1 MGRIKTK
8 LIKRTSR
15 QLIEKNPKVFT
26 KDFDNNKQVIGK
38 TLPSKK
44 TRNKIAG
51 YLSRLTRQKKTL
63 IDNTENGN
71 E

>member
-15 QLIEKNPKVFT
+15 QLMDKSPEIFT
-26 KDFDNNKQVIGK
+26 KDFDHNKKTIGR

-51 YLSRLTRQKKTL
+51 YLARLTRQKKTI